1 MKLIKSNGI
10 DIEVKENQ
18 WLLTVRFRDLD
29 DTSVIAEDKF
39 SWMPQWQ
46 TIRDLMLSAAVVE
59 MINSKYPGEEITK
72 FRDTFK
78 DTTSVIDTIISI
90 TMGQLGIED

>member
-10 DIEVKENQ
+10 EVEVKDNQ
-18 WLLTVRFRDLD
+18 WLLTVRFRDHD
-29 DTSVIAEDKF
+29 DTSDAPEDKF

-46 TIRDLMLSAAVVE
+46 TVRDLMLSAAVVE
-59 MINSKYPGEEITK
+59 MINSKCPGEEITK
-72 FRDTFK
+72 FRDAYK
-78 DTTSVIDTIISI
+78 ATTRAIDTIIGI

>member
-10 DIEVKENQ
+10 DIEVKDNQ
-18 WLLTVRFRDLD
+18 WLLTVRFRDHN
-29 DTSVIAEDKF
+29 DTSDIPEDKF

-46 TIRDLMLSAAVVE
+46 TVRDLMLSAAVVE
-59 MINSKYPGEEITK
+59 MINSKCPGEEITR

-78 DTTSVIDTIISI
+78 DTIRAIDTLISI